1 MTHCY
6 LRAMSPIHLKCEL
19 RVQTVLLVPAPYL
32 WTPMIDLANMGVR
45 SSMSVVRMAAK
56 LRSFLLFPGQLLNEM
71 SIVDRRIR
79 STVGARCV
87 PFVRT
92 ERNARFFPCPPDVQ
106 AHE

>member
-19 RVQTVLLVPAPYL
+19 RVQTVLLVSASYL
-32 WTPMIDLANMGVR
+32 FTSMIDLANMGVR

-56 LRSFLLFPGQLLNEM
+56 LESFLLCLRQLLNEM

-79 STVGARCV
+79 SPVGARGV
-87 PFVRT
+87 PFVRV
-92 ERNARFFPCPPDVQ
+92 ERNARFVPCPPDAQ